1 MLLAWAT
8 IELVNKRTVP
18 VLAQC
23 RPVSFVDRGERVMPK
38 NRLKASLREGKAV
51 SGPIMEEARTVGPV
65 KMLALSGHDFLWFD
79 TEHSMLEWDTL
90 LTLVQYSL
98 AVGITP
104 LVRVTDLQYPLV
116 ARALDLGAQG
126 VIIPRVETREEVERA
141 VSYAKYLPLGRRGAG
156 GRARYAY
163 EARGVGEAVEEAN
176 AETMVIVQV
185 ESREAVANLN
195 GIASV
200 PGLDVVCIG
209 PQDLSID
216 LGVHGQFDHP
226 TFIDTVKEIVAACS
240 KHNIPVG
247 MVSREAASFRQWYDL
262 GIRFLV
268 CNSDGNYIVQGAT
281 RDVQTLREITSG
293 VTQAGD

>member
-1 MLLAWAT
+1 M
-8 IELVNKRTVP
+8 RT
-18 VLAQC
+18 
-23 RPVSFVDRGERVMPK
+23 
-38 NRLKASLREGKAV
+38 NRLKAKLREGKAV
-51 SGPIMEEARTVGPV
+51 SGPIMEETRTVGPV

-79 TEHSMLEWDTL
+79 TEHSMYDWDTL

-126 VIIPRVETREEVERA
+126 IIVPRVETREEVEHA
-141 VSYAKYLPLGRRGAG
+141 VRYAKYPTVGRRGAG

-163 EARGVGEAVEEAN
+163 EAVGVGQAVEEAN

-185 ESREAVANLN
+185 ESPEAVGNLH
-195 GIASV
+195 GIVTV

-209 PQDLSID
+209 PQDLSIN
-216 LGVHGQFDHP
+216 LGVPGEFDHP

-240 KHNIPVG
+240 RHNIPVG
-247 MVSREAASFRQWYDL
+247 MVNREAHTFRQWYDL

-268 CNSDGNYIVQGAT
+268 CNSDGSYVLQGAT
-281 RDVQTLREITSG
+281 RDVQTLREIT
-293 VTQAGD
+293 GD

>member
-1 MLLAWAT
+1 
-8 IELVNKRTVP
+8 
-18 VLAQC
+18 
-23 RPVSFVDRGERVMPK
+23 MPT
-38 NRLKASLREGKAV
+38 NRLKAKLREGKAV

-79 TEHSMLEWDTL
+79 TEHSMYEWDTL

-126 VIIPRVETREEVERA
+126 IIIPRVETREEVERA
-141 VSYAKYLPLGRRGAG
+141 VSYAKYPTVGRRGAG

-163 EARGVGEAVEEAN
+163 EAVGVGEAVTEAN

-185 ESREAVANLN
+185 ESPEAVANLH

-209 PQDLSID
+209 PQDLSIN
-216 LGVHGQFDHP
+216 LGIPGQVDHP

-240 KHNIPVG
+240 KQNIPVG
-247 MVSREAASFRQWYDL
+247 MVSREAHTFRQWYDL

-268 CNSDGNYIVQGAT
+268 CNSDGNYVVQGAT
-281 RDVQTLREITSG
+281 RDVQTLREITGGS
-293 VTQAGD
+293 

>member
-1 MLLAWAT
+1 MMAT
-8 IELVNKRTVP
+8 
-18 VLAQC
+18 
-23 RPVSFVDRGERVMPK
+23 
-38 NRLKASLREGKAV
+38 NRLKAKLREGKPV
-51 SGPIMEEARTVGPV
+51 SGPIIEEVRTVGAV

-79 TEHSMLEWDTL
+79 TEHNFYDWDTL

-141 VSYAKYLPLGRRGAG
+141 VSYAKYPPLGRRGAG

-163 EARGVGEAVEEAN
+163 EARGVAEAVEEAN
-176 AETMVIVQV
+176 AETVVVVQV
-185 ESREAVANLN
+185 ESPQAVVNLD

-209 PQDLSID
+209 PQDLSIN
-216 LGVHGQFDHP
+216 LGVPGQVDHP
-226 TFIDTVKEIVAACS
+226 TFIETVKEIVGTCS
-240 KHNIPVG
+240 KYNIPVG
-247 MVSREAASFRQWYDL
+247 MVSREAPTFRQWYGL
-262 GIRFLV
+262 GVRFLV

-281 RDVQTLREITSG
+281 RDVQTLREIVG
-293 VTQAGD
+293 E

>member
-1 MLLAWAT
+1 MAT
-8 IELVNKRTVP
+8 N
-18 VLAQC
+18 
-23 RPVSFVDRGERVMPK
+23 RV
-38 NRLKASLREGKAV
+38 KAKLRAGQAV
-51 SGPIMEEARTVGPV
+51 SGPIVEEARTVGPV
-65 KMLALSGHDFLWFD
+65 KMLAQSGHDFLWFD
-79 TEHSMLEWDTL
+79 CEHNMLEWDTL

-126 VIIPRVETREEVERA
+126 VIIPRVETREDVEHA
-141 VSYAKYLPLGRRGAG
+141 VSYAKYPPLGRRGAG

-163 EARGVGEAVEEAN
+163 EPRGVGEAVEEAN

-185 ESREAVANLN
+185 ESQAAVANLN

-216 LGVHGQFDHP
+216 LGLPGQFDHP
-226 TFIDTVKEIVAACS
+226 TFIETVTEIVAACA
-240 KHNIPVG
+240 KYGIPVG
-247 MVSREAASFRQWYDL
+247 MVSREAASFRQWYGL

-268 CNSDGNYIVQGAT
+268 CNSDGNYIVQGAA
-281 RDVQTLREITSG
+281 RDLQTLREIVEG
-293 VTQAGD
+293 AG